1 MPAILPFL
9 TPAACVLAAYLLGV
23 RRSRLAGL
31 HLESQAA
38 ARRRAEQA
46 RTRAGA

>member
-9 TPAACVLAAYLLGV
+9 TPAACVLAACLLGV
-23 RRSRLAGL
+23 RRQSRLDGL

-38 ARRRAEQA
+38 RRRAGQA